1 MLFSFSVSNP
11 VETFSDRLL
20 SVICLDFGKEDAEAD
35 ADRTVEA

>member
-20 SVICLDFGKEDAEAD
+20 SVTCLDFGKEDAEAD